1 MSDSEN
7 DLLSAL
13 EAHGR
18 AFLASFDLPENSSAG
33 PSTKKDNKRDRKRK
47 RAQADEGDEEEE
59 WEEWHG
65 IGGSSNGGDA
75 GSEEDSEDGED
86 SDGDDGE
93 DFSGEEGSGD
103 EDMNDDEF
111 TSAQPSVVT
120 FNDPAASAPMRA
132 ASKAFMSSKVSKLR
146 TDGPIASTS
155 RSTSKDDDADDEH
168 TNAQNDALLHRLVH
182 TQLLDPNLSS
192 SSKPSARRTALLG
205 RLHELASA
213 SGASGKS
220 TLKQSRPGMGSK
232 VIKTTER
239 NAHAKAVREG
249 LQRKQKELAAR
260 KVEEAKEL
268 GTYHPSLK
276 RALGATDEELVG
288 KEGVRRR
295 ERGLKMGV
303 GKFKGGVLR
312 LGREDI
318 ARVEGRGEA
327 TQSTPLDRPIHAPL
341 MNNAPLV
348 QALAD
353 PPPSGPEPRSRAE
366 QGPCLIARLPS
377 AGVLA
382 REARE
387 RVSGLECRRSD
398 EVERLLEDALEDALD
413 APTSPTSS
421 TIDQPSSPQ
430 TDDAPPSPT
439 VRTPVTALRA
449 LFRMGASAAAPKPT
463 NTHAPTNRVPEP
475 YEVLRAIERGDEMY
489 LMDVRDRAF
498 HLLLTTRA
506 GDPPLLHALRIGKS
520 HRSIALLLVG
530 AFSRYINNLEE
541 DEMSKKGTRGVLKA
555 LRTNL
560 KLAIDH
566 DLARDRSD
574 LAASFMQVLV
584 MSEGERWVAA
594 QAEAV
599 GRELRVAVDRSG
611 EGRPLGRLANAPNHH
626 GLGQSSDD
634 DVAEDGTDV
643 GDGSEGDSLADKD
656 SISSHA
662 PLCALAPSDA
672 DDVEFEW
679 GPPFHFLRLKV
690 IAIDL
695 PHRLDFAYPLP
706 ANEPPTPTP
715 TAAGHP
721 VATARAAV
729 RRFATRELG
738 RAELI
743 ASLEDYIGNATVDLL
758 LLGAWGLAR
767 EVVGGE
773 GIRTSYFA
781 RDDRTYRVFCERLD
795 ELGIGGEEGVGDEEG
810 ECEGAMARKAPK
822 LPPRPSATL
831 SIRTLTN
838 APNRAAHKLPRKL
851 RWQLRVLRA
860 AVGGRKTTYRT
871 KVELLEAELDGKEVF
886 ATLMRVGAL
895 LGLSCALKT
904 FLVFNVN
911 VEGFIGPRRASLVQG
926 ARLMRAHTQSWRIVE
941 RIAISACETYRWDV
955 FLDWSVNE
963 LARLSFLRK
972 AIDSLPVAQLQQ
984 HTAYVLNP
992 EPAQWSFSVV
1002 PPSVL
1007 VGSLS

>member
-18 AFLASFDLPENSSAG
+18 AFLASFDLPETSSAG
-33 PSTKKDNKRDRKRK
+33 TSSGKKDNKRDRKRK
-47 RAQADEGDEEEE
+47 RAQADEGDEDEDEE

-65 IGGSSNGGDA
+65 IGGGADSGATDEDDEGG
-75 GSEEDSEDGED
+75 
-86 SDGDDGE
+86 SDE
-93 DFSGEEGSGD
+93 DFDEEGSGD

-111 TSAQPSVVT
+111 TSAQPTVVT
-120 FNDPAASAPMRA
+120 FTDPAASAPMKA
-132 ASKAFMSSKVSKLR
+132 PSKAFMSSKVSKLR

-155 RSTSKDDDADDEH
+155 RSASKDDDPDDEH

-192 SSKPSARRTALLG
+192 TSKPSARRTALLG

-249 LQRKQKELAAR
+249 SQRKQKELAAR

-276 RALGATDEELVG
+276 RALGATDEEVVG

-327 TQSTPLDRPIHAPL
+327 PQPTLLDQPIYAPL

-353 PPPSGPEPRSRAE
+353 PPPPGPEPRPRAE
-366 QGPCLIARLPS
+366 RGPCLIARLPS

-387 RVSGLECRRSD
+387 RVSGLECRRLD
-398 EVERLLEDALEDALD
+398 EVERLVEDALEDALD

-421 TIDQPSSPQ
+421 THDQPSSPQ
-430 TDDAPPSPT
+430 SDDAPPSPT

-541 DEMSKKGTRGVLKA
+541 EEMSKKGTRGVLKA

-611 EGRPLGRLANAPNHH
+611 EGRPLGRLANATNH
-626 GLGQSSDD
+626 SPADD
-634 DVAEDGTDV
+634 SAAEDIDENGTDV
-643 GDGSEGDSLADKD
+643 GDGSEGDSE
-656 SISSHA
+656 SS
-662 PLCALAPSDA
+662 SNA

-679 GPPFHFLRLKV
+679 SRF
-690 IAIDL
+690 DL
-695 PHRLDFAYPLP
+695 EVVYFFHRLGIADASRSSTTDATSHTHQDAPVAAGHP
-706 ANEPPTPTP
+706 VAP
-715 TAAGHP
+715 AAGHP

-773 GIRTSYFA
+773 GIPTSYFA

-795 ELGIGGEEGVGDEEG
+795 ELGIGGEEGVGEEEEDG
-810 ECEGAMARKAPK
+810 GDDARSEAAKSS
-822 LPPRPSATL
+822 PRPTPL
-831 SIRTLTN
+831 VTN
-838 APNRAAHKLPRKL
+838 PNRAAHKLPRKL

-860 AVGGRKTTYRT
+860 AVGGRRTTYRT
-871 KVELLEAELDGKEVF
+871 KVELLEAELDGK
-886 ATLMRVGAL
+886 
-895 LGLSCALKT
+895 
-904 FLVFNVN
+904 
-911 VEGFIGPRRASLVQG
+911 
-926 ARLMRAHTQSWRIVE
+926 
-941 RIAISACETYRWDV
+941 
-955 FLDWSVNE
+955 
-963 LARLSFLRK
+963 
-972 AIDSLPVAQLQQ
+972 
-984 HTAYVLNP
+984 
-992 EPAQWSFSVV
+992 
-1002 PPSVL
+1002 
-1007 VGSLS
+1007 

>member
-18 AFLASFDLPENSSAG
+18 AFLASFDMPSTSAGGSSA
-33 PSTKKDNKRDRKRK
+33 SRKDNKRDRKRK
-47 RAQADEGDEEEE
+47 RAQADEGDDEEE

-65 IGGSSNGGDA
+65 IGGGEDAEGDDEDVEEE
-75 GSEEDSEDGED
+75 GSE
-86 SDGDDGE
+86 GDDDE
-93 DFSGEEGSGD
+93 DEEGSGD
-103 EDMNDDEF
+103 EDINDDEF
-111 TSAQPSVVT
+111 TSAQPTVVT
-120 FNDPAASAPMRA
+120 FTDPSASAPMKA
-132 ASKAFMSSKVSKLR
+132 PSKAFMSSKVSKLR
-146 TDGPIASTS
+146 TGGPIASTS
-155 RSTSKDDDADDEH
+155 RHASKADEDADDEH

-318 ARVEGRGEA
+318 ARA
-327 TQSTPLDRPIHAPL
+327 TYALSVQIHTAISQPIASATYCLPHIAQAPHSTPLDLPVHAPL

-353 PPPSGPEPRSRAE
+353 PPPPGPDPRPRAE
-366 QGPCLIARLPS
+366 RGPCLIARLPS

-398 EVERLLEDALEDALD
+398 EVERLVEDALEDALD

-421 TIDQPSSPQ
+421 TVDQPSSPQ
-430 TDDAPPSPT
+430 SDDAPPSPT

-555 LRTNL
+555 L
-560 KLAIDH
+560 
-566 DLARDRSD
+566 
-574 LAASFMQVLV
+574 
-584 MSEGERWVAA
+584 
-594 QAEAV
+594 
-599 GRELRVAVDRSG
+599 
-611 EGRPLGRLANAPNHH
+611 
-626 GLGQSSDD
+626 
-634 DVAEDGTDV
+634 
-643 GDGSEGDSLADKD
+643 
-656 SISSHA
+656 
-662 PLCALAPSDA
+662 
-672 DDVEFEW
+672 
-679 GPPFHFLRLKV
+679 
-690 IAIDL
+690 
-695 PHRLDFAYPLP
+695 
-706 ANEPPTPTP
+706 
-715 TAAGHP
+715 
-721 VATARAAV
+721 
-729 RRFATRELG
+729 
-738 RAELI
+738 
-743 ASLEDYIGNATVDLL
+743 
-758 LLGAWGLAR
+758 
-767 EVVGGE
+767 
-773 GIRTSYFA
+773 
-781 RDDRTYRVFCERLD
+781 
-795 ELGIGGEEGVGDEEG
+795 
-810 ECEGAMARKAPK
+810 
-822 LPPRPSATL
+822 
-831 SIRTLTN
+831 
-838 APNRAAHKLPRKL
+838 
-851 RWQLRVLRA
+851 
-860 AVGGRKTTYRT
+860 
-871 KVELLEAELDGKEVF
+871 
-886 ATLMRVGAL
+886 
-895 LGLSCALKT
+895 
-904 FLVFNVN
+904 
-911 VEGFIGPRRASLVQG
+911 
-926 ARLMRAHTQSWRIVE
+926 
-941 RIAISACETYRWDV
+941 
-955 FLDWSVNE
+955 
-963 LARLSFLRK
+963 
-972 AIDSLPVAQLQQ
+972 
-984 HTAYVLNP
+984 
-992 EPAQWSFSVV
+992 
-1002 PPSVL
+1002 
-1007 VGSLS
+1007 

>member
-18 AFLASFDLPENSSAG
+18 AFLASFDLPETAGAG
-33 PSTKKDNKRDRKRK
+33 PSGAKYDNKKDGKRK
-47 RAQADEGDEEEE
+47 RAQADEGDEEEGE

-65 IGGSSNGGDA
+65 IGGGEDAEGNDDEGEGSADTDGGD
-75 GSEEDSEDGED
+75 ED
-86 SDGDDGE
+86 
-93 DFSGEEGSGD
+93 EEGSGD

-111 TSAQPSVVT
+111 TSAQPTVVT
-120 FNDPAASAPMRA
+120 FTDPSASAPLRA
-132 ASKAFMSSKVSKLR
+132 PSKAFMSSKVSKLR

-249 LQRKQKELAAR
+249 LLRKQKELAAR

-276 RALGATDEELVG
+276 RALGATDEEVVG
-288 KEGVRRR
+288 KEAVRRR

-318 ARVEGRGEA
+318 ARVEGRGEGVGGRGGRA
-327 TQSTPLDRPIHAPL
+327 PHSTPLDRPIDATL

-353 PPPSGPEPRSRAE
+353 PPPPGPEPRPRAE
-366 QGPCLIARLPS
+366 RGPCLIARLPS

-398 EVERLLEDALEDALD
+398 EVERLVEDALEDALD
-413 APTSPTSS
+413 APTSPTSPS
-421 TIDQPSSPQ
+421 ADQPSSPQ
-430 TDDAPPSPT
+430 SDEAPPSPT

-449 LFRMGASAAAPKPT
+449 LFRMGASAAAPKHT

-541 DEMSKKGTRGVLKA
+541 DEMAKKGTRAVLKA

-560 KLAIDH
+560 KLTIDH

-611 EGRPLGRLANAPNHH
+611 EGRPLGRLANAPNRPS
-626 GLGQSSDD
+626 GDD
-634 DVAEDGTDV
+634 IEGGDDPDGTDV
-643 GDGSEGDSLADKD
+643 GDGSEGEYDDDAARRRALSSP
-656 SISSHA
+656 SIPRVRTVSVATLPS
-662 PLCALAPSDA
+662 APS
-672 DDVEFEW
+672 
-679 GPPFHFLRLKV
+679 H
-690 IAIDL
+690 
-695 PHRLDFAYPLP
+695 HRTRTMSSLSGRASTSSASRSSLSTS
-706 ANEPPTPTP
+706 PTHIRTRTSSVASAHPSSSASTASHPNSVPIETP
-715 TAAGHP
+715 AAGHP

-773 GIRTSYFA
+773 GIPTSYFA

-795 ELGIGGEEGVGDEEG
+795 ELGIGGEEGVGEEEDG
-810 ECEGAMARKAPK
+810 ESEGKDGESEGKDGTRKAPK
-822 LPPRPSATL
+822 PPPPPRPTP
-831 SIRTLTN
+831 TN
-838 APNRAAHKLPRKL
+838 PNRTAHKLPRKL

-871 KVELLEAELDGKEVF
+871 KVELLEAELDGK
-886 ATLMRVGAL
+886 
-895 LGLSCALKT
+895 
-904 FLVFNVN
+904 
-911 VEGFIGPRRASLVQG
+911 
-926 ARLMRAHTQSWRIVE
+926 
-941 RIAISACETYRWDV
+941 
-955 FLDWSVNE
+955 
-963 LARLSFLRK
+963 
-972 AIDSLPVAQLQQ
+972 
-984 HTAYVLNP
+984 
-992 EPAQWSFSVV
+992 
-1002 PPSVL
+1002 
-1007 VGSLS
+1007 